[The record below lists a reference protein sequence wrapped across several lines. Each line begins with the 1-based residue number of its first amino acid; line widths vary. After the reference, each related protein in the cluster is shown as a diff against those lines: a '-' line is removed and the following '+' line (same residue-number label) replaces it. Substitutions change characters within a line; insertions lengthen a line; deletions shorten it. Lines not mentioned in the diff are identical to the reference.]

1 MHYIF
6 PVQIRACCVSQ
17 LHCYANASART
28 GVIPYGVREHAS
40 LSLTM
45 LGEVCPA
52 SDDACD
58 QNDLLPFAFVGV
70 SRSGENW
77 GDNVSR

>member
-1 MHYIF
+1 
-6 PVQIRACCVSQ
+6 
-17 LHCYANASART
+17 
-28 GVIPYGVREHAS
+28 
-40 LSLTM
+40 M